1 MANDRVLRPKS
12 TGASV
17 EVQDYE
23 GNPIATFS
31 PGGAEVAGK
40 LTVGGLIDP
49 TGLVLDEQTT
59 VPGGAPAAGKGTL
72 WVKDDV
78 PNVVVF
84 TDDAGTD
91 HDLLAGGGGGGA
103 GVDTGDSLW
112 VDATNGNNGTA
123 VSGRLDLPWLT
134 ISAALAAAVSGDRVQ
149 VYPGAYAEAI
159 TVPSGV
165 SLIGMGGPE
174 RVLITGP
181 GGAVDTVTLGDGS
194 YVHSVGATAPSGAA
208 AFKYSGS
215 TLCYLYNAMMTGTDG
230 TSLGFSHTGTGK
242 IIINELR
249 FVGGTFDA
257 LVQHTGSGILAL
269 TGLHVPG
276 GGAIASAIRA
286 SGGASLQLNDINSDS
301 PTVTDCVECAD
312 ATIVMRSSALSNCTN
327 GLHITNNAAN
337 CQWTGV
343 RFDSTSAFDIL
354 VDPALTGASGTVN
367 MSACEIQERKLSTP
381 ATWLASDHNWT
392 FLDAKSSIDSASFRC
407 FSDLTIGHFEKGFA
421 SDLGQGCPTS
431 RGMVV
436 LTTNSTAGPASDGGG
451 FADVSAAAQS
461 KDGSTFTFQGPAQDY
476 SILFGSSLQDA
487 GGVLRSYGAQ
497 FATDTA
503 RVAGAMIAELWDG
516 SAWVEIGASESL
528 ADAPH
533 TAVGPNLF
541 LTTSDVQ
548 VRIGATSATTWVA
561 KSISG
566 QALFWWRLRISSAVA
581 TAPVFEQAKLH
592 PSCTRVGSDG
602 VIEFFGDARQQLDQS
617 ITLRDTDDLNG
628 ISPGNI
634 DIFFGTL
641 GGFPLTAD
649 ISDNNFQATAT
660 DGNALVWPLSPNL
673 DTSLPVTLRIWWI
686 PDDNTAGDVEWE
698 YGHRSV
704 EVGSKL
710 NGSQSLDFQG
720 TVLSTV
726 ALNTIDDLR
735 FTDLPVDISASS
747 ASGGLL
753 AIAWQRDGGSGGDSY
768 TGDVQLVSIQLL
780 AHQWRL

>member
-1 MANDRVLRPKS
+1 VN
-12 TGASV
+12 G
-17 EVQDYE
+17 
-23 GNPIATFS
+23 
-31 PGGAEVAGK
+31 
-40 LTVGGLIDP
+40 
-49 TGLVLDEQTT
+49 
-59 VPGGAPAAGKGTL
+59 
-72 WVKDDV
+72 DD
-78 PNVVVF
+78 
-84 TDDAGTD
+84 
-91 HDLLAGGGGGGA
+91 
-103 GVDTGDSLW
+103 
-112 VDATNGNNGTA
+112 GTA
-123 VSGRLDLPWLT
+123 TSGRFDLPWIT
-134 ISAALAAAVSGDRVQ
+134 ITAALAAAASGDRVQ

-174 RVLITGP
+174 RVLVTGP
-181 GGAVDTVTLGDGS
+181 GGAVDTVTLSDGC
-194 YVHSVGATAPSGAA
+194 YVDSVGATAPSGAA
-208 AFKYSGS
+208 AFAYAGAS
-215 TLCYLYNAMMTGTDG
+215 LAYLYNAMVTGTDN
-230 TSLGFSHTGTGK
+230 TSIGFQHTGTGK
-242 IIINELR
+242 VIATELR
-249 FVGGTFDA
+249 YVGGTFSA
-257 LVQHTGSGILAL
+257 VVQHTGTGVLAL
-269 TGLHVPG
+269 TGMHVPPG
-276 GGAIASAIRA
+276 GNIASAIRA
-286 SGGASLQLNDINSDS
+286 SGGARLQLNDINIGS
-301 PTVTDCVECAD
+301 PTVTDGVECAD
-312 ATIVMRSSALSNCTN
+312 ATIVMRSSALFNCAN

-337 CQWTGV
+337 VQWTSV
-343 RFDSTSAFDIL
+343 RFDSTSALDIL
-354 VDPALTGASGTVN
+354 VDPALTGVGGVCN
-367 MSACEIQERKLSTP
+367 MTACEIQEQKLSIP
-381 ATWLASDHNWT
+381 VTWLDSDHNWT
-392 FLDAKSSIDSASFRC
+392 FQDAKSSIDNASFRC

-451 FADVSAAAQS
+451 FVDVSAAAQS
-461 KDGSTFTFQGPAQDY
+461 KDGSTFTFQGPAQNH
-476 SILFGSSLQDA
+476 SILFGSSLQDV
-487 GGVLRSYGAQ
+487 GGVMRSYGAQ

-503 RVAGAMIAELWDG
+503 RVGGATIAELWDG
-516 SAWVEIGASESL
+516 AAWVEIGAAESL

-566 QALFWWRLRISSAVA
+566 QTLFWWRLRISSVIV

-628 ISPGNI
+628 ISPGNV

-649 ISDNNFQATAT
+649 INDNNFQNTAT

-710 NGSQSLDFQG
+710 NGSQALDFQG
-720 TVLSTV
+720 TVLAAV
-726 ALNTIDDLR
+726 ALTTIDDLR

-753 AIAWQRDGGSGGDSY
+753 AIAWQRDGGSAGDSY
-768 TGDVQLVSIQLL
+768 SGNVQLVGIQLL